1 MAYGAAGPC
10 PDFVLRPKK
19 CKITAKIGKKLK
31 IFLGRKTLPWTNF
44 WKFGQKK
51 KKNYNVNV
59 IQYIKI
65 SDLWKKKG
73 FQKKFIAGGFNTV
86 AWLFGYTSQL

>member
-1 MAYGAAGPC
+1 M
-10 PDFVLRPKK
+10 DQF
-19 CKITAKIGKKLK
+19 LK
-31 IFLGRKTLPWTNF
+31 IWSKN
-44 WKFGQKK
+44 